1 MAHLMRH
8 LKIQMIK
15 VEGVDIKSAKFLLDD
30 KVLVFDLLICELS
43 DF

>member
-30 KVLVFDLLICELS
+30 KVLFDLLICELS